1 MLNNIYISM
10 LRNNIRDRSTIKLLN
25 DRQNF
30 IKLVKSREFNLERQ
44 KELKKILQEQNKKL
58 FDLQNQKVKKL
69 KQSRGKNLRGE
80 LARNKNL
87 QRRFER
93 GERRYAETQE
103 PRIIGDPQVVV
114 AGGGGQAPMTQEDR
128 QLALARLQVQAQQN
142 QFNFQLQ
149 DRRDREELAIRRG
162 EAQGNL
168 LLGQQ
173 RLAQDQE
180 DQRGRRAIEEGNARL
195 QAAISEGNLRGDQFR
210 LQREDIRGNR
220 QLDLEDER
228 NRLRALEIQNDRDI
242 REEENAIRRLQL
254 EARRENIP
262 IPEIEGGERQPF
274 NIGDHQFFGNL
285 LTGLAQD
292 RHREREAT
300 QNIIRQFQDHQER
313 LGGGL
318 SEDIFNQLFHRAKA
332 SGLRVVGEEPPPP
345 PYPQPDSSVI
355 ILPDKQPSIRD
366 VASEV
371 RSILRAPAEQP
382 EAENRNIEGTQTHGA
397 LTELEFE
404 LAQPSENPQLSN
416 VERFLEGATS
426 DAPPEEADEVSSITF
441 SEWGRRLNT
450 AEQEYENTSI
460 GIANTLESERFN
472 RENPYV
478 LVDNPL
484 DQLVLTPSETDLI
497 SRPNTERLSQL
508 EENLEELQSL
518 RQQGI
523 TTDRLSQLQESLE
536 EEQIEIG
543 EQEEEF
549 EEGAG
554 IGVIQQAGE
563 ALGQGLVSV
572 AGGVAQAGLG
582 VIQGAG
588 EAIIE
593 QLPTPSQVGQAIG
606 RGAVA
611 GGGAV
616 LGAAASAVG
625 GIAEAVVGGGD
636 VEDIGEQELLVD
648 VEPTDEGELLE
659 EIPISTQNPAQ
670 ISDDDFDYGDFMVHH
685 EEQSDKQR
693 PPTLLERSQG
703 AKYSI
708 SNTSDRVHKKLNPGE
723 KVDITNYG
731 KDKKG
736 ESIGFY
742 GELNPA
748 SNRREGLPTQLQLK
762 ALNKSIDKGYLKLH
776 KNY

>member
-1 MLNNIYISM
+1 M

-30 IKLVKSREFNLERQ
+30 IKLIKSREFNLERQ

-58 FDLQNQKVKKL
+58 FDLQNQKIKKL

-93 GERRYAETQE
+93 GERRYEETQE

-114 AGGGGQAPMTQEDR
+114 AGGGQAPMTQEDR

-173 RLAQDQE
+173 RLAQEQE
-180 DQRGRRAIEEGNARL
+180 EQRGRRAIDEGNARL
-195 QAAISEGNLRGDQFR
+195 EAAIAEGNLRGEQFR

-242 REEENAIRRLQL
+242 REEENAIRRLEL
-254 EARRENIP
+254 EARRENIN

-300 QNIIRQFQDHQER
+300 QNIIRQFQEHQER
-313 LGGGL
+313 LAGGL
-318 SEDIFNQLFHRAKA
+318 SDDIFNKLFHHAKA

-355 ILPDKQPSIRD
+355 ILPDIEEQPSIRD

-371 RSILRAPAEQP
+371 RSILRAPVEQP
-382 EAENRNIEGTQTHGA
+382 EPENRNIEGTQTHGA

-404 LAQPSENPQLSN
+404 LGQPSENPQLSN
-416 VERFLEGATS
+416 VERFLEGATGE
-426 DAPPEEADEVSSITF
+426 APPEEAEEVSSITF
-441 SEWGRRLNT
+441 SEWERRLNT
-450 AEQEYENTSI
+450 AEQDYETTSR
-460 GIANTLESERFN
+460 GIADQLESERFN

-478 LVDNPL
+478 LVENPL
-484 DQLVLTPSETDLI
+484 EQIDLTPSESDLLNQ
-497 SRPNTERLSQL
+497 STA
-508 EENLEELQSL
+508 EELESL

-543 EQEEEF
+543 EQEEQL

-554 IGVIQQAGE
+554 IGVIQQAGQ
-563 ALGQGLVSV
+563 AVGGAIASV
-572 AGGVAQAGLG
+572 AGGVAEAGLG
-582 VIQGAG
+582 VLQGAG

-593 QLPTPSQVGQAIG
+593 QLPTPSQVGKAIG

-611 GGGAV
+611 AGGLALQGA
-616 LGAAASAVG
+616 G
-625 GIAEAVVGGGD
+625 GLAQAVVGGGQ

-648 VEPTDEGELLE
+648 VQPTDEGELLE
-659 EIPISTQNPAQ
+659 EIPISTQTPAQ

-685 EEQSDKQR
+685 GEQSDKQR

-708 SNTSDRVHKKLNPGE
+708 SNTSDRVHKKLKPGE
-723 KVDITNYG
+723 KVDIATYG
-731 KDKKG
+731 KDRKG
-736 ESIGFY
+736 ESIGYY